1 MCVEPVCLS
10 EHHRLLGIKT
20 GEELEHT
27 RDTEDR
33 REGQERDRGGAR
45 EGQGRGRREYG
56 RKDRK
61 KRKREKGGYVS
72 NESIQTLD
80 KVNIQQF
87 N

>member
-45 EGQGRGRREYG
+45 EGQGRGRRRAGEGQERDRGGAGEGQG
-56 RKDRK
+56 RGVVGDNRL
-61 KRKREKGGYVS
+61 
-72 NESIQTLD
+72 TCT
-80 KVNIQQF
+80 
-87 N
+87 